1 MICISNALID
11 KYSSGP
17 TEATENGLQTTRD
30 NIVKLLGSNY
40 DVFLQGSYK
49 NDTAIYDINDID
61 IVAVRT
67 NNIPYLWEDIF
78 NDIQNKISSFTFYN
92 GKVTKGNKCVKLVLQ
107 NKKVDVVPAVRQDI
121 YNGQRNSFNEPIQ
134 VFNRANQIVI
144 NNYPKTHYDNG
155 VKKNKSTNGNY
166 KKCVRLMKN
175 FVKNHKG
182 TNTAP
187 SFYLECLIYSYSD
200 PSFAKNSLI
209 ESFYFICNH
218 MANSSDF
225 NMSFK
230 SVAGDKVIIQ
240 TTEWNNANFL
250 KFRNYLRDK
259 LPYLKN
265 AIMSNSTIEADR
277 NFKLF
282 FNI

>member
-1 MICISNALID
+1 MTYISNTLID
-11 KYSSGP
+11 KYSTGP

-30 NIVKLLGSNY
+30 NVVKLLGANY
-40 DVFLQGSYK
+40 DVSLQGSYK

-67 NNIPYLWEDIF
+67 SSIPHLWEDIF
-78 NDIQNKISSFTFYN
+78 NDIHTKVSSFAFYK

-107 NKKVDVVPAVRQDI
+107 NKKVDVVPAVRQDAF
-121 YNGQRNSFNEPIQ
+121 NGQRNSFGEPIQ
-134 VFNRANQIVI
+134 VFDRTKQIVI
-144 NNYPKTHYDNG
+144 HNYPKTHYDNG

-182 TNTAP
+182 TDTAP
-187 SFYLECLIYSYSD
+187 SFYLECLVYSYSD
-200 PSFAKNSLI
+200 PSFAKSSLI

-218 MANSSDF
+218 IANATDF
-225 NMSFK
+225 NANFK
-230 SVAGDKVIIQ
+230 SVVGDKTIVHD
-240 TTEWNNANFL
+240 TEWGSANFL
-250 KFRNYLRDK
+250 KFKNYLKNK
-259 LPYLKN
+259 LPYLQNAVNARNTTDADKN
-265 AIMSNSTIEADR
+265 FR
-277 NFKLF
+277 LF

>member
-1 MICISNALID
+1 MTNISNTLID

-61 IVAVRT
+61 IVAVRIS
-67 NNIPYLWEDIF
+67 NVPHLWEDIF
-78 NDIQNKISSFTFYN
+78 DDIQAKVSSFAFYR

-107 NKKVDVVPAVRQDI
+107 NKKVDVVPAVRQDV
-121 YNGQRNSFNEPIQ
+121 YNGSRNSFDEPIQ
-134 VFNRANQIVI
+134 VFDRAKQVVI
-144 NNYPKTHYDNG
+144 HNYPKTHYDNG
-155 VKKNKSTNGNY
+155 AKKNKSTNGNY

-175 FVKNHKG
+175 FVKNHNG
-182 TNTAP
+182 TDTAP

-200 PSFAKNSLI
+200 ASFAKNSLI

-218 MANSSDF
+218 IANATDF
-225 NMSFK
+225 NVNFK
-230 SVAGDKVIIQ
+230 SVAKDKTTISN
-240 TTEWNNANFL
+240 TEWSNVNFI
-250 KFRNYLRDK
+250 KFRNYLKSK
-259 LPYLKN
+259 LPYLQNAVNARNTTDADKN
-265 AIMSNSTIEADR
+265 FR
-277 NFKLF
+277 LF